1 MIGSALTQMLMK
13 QRKFKVIA
21 PSKKNLNLLSLKSM
35 NLFFKQHNF
44 ISIINCAALNGGT
57 LSIES
62 NKIDFLTKNSQMASN
77 LLFIA
82 KKYGIKN
89 LLNISSSS
97 IYPELR
103 KKLQEKD
110 LFKGKFEKTNEAY
123 SLAKIFMIK
132 LCEYYN
138 DKYKTNYRSLV
149 FCNVFGYKQSKN
161 NIQIVEYICRE
172 FVLAKKNQLSEINFK
187 INHKISREFI
197 YLGDVVN
204 IISFFHKLL
213 IGRKLKEN
221 FLNVPGIKVIYIKD
235 LILKIKKISK
245 YNGTVSIKNIK
256 NKGALSKTLDG
267 KLSNKYKPPISKNF
281 DLKLK
286 QTFSFFEKKYK

>member
-1 MIGSALTQMLMK
+1 MIGSALTQMLK
-13 QRKFKVIA
+13 KNSKFRVVD
-21 PSKKNLNLLSLKSM
+21 PSKKELNLLSLKSI
-35 NLFFKQHNF
+35 NSFFQKHNF

-77 LLFIA
+77 LLLIA
-82 KKYGIKN
+82 NKYGVKN

-103 KKLQEKD
+103 KKLQEND
-110 LFKGKFEKTNEAY
+110 LFNGKLEKTNEPY

-149 FCNVFGYKQSKN
+149 FCNVFGYKKSKK
-161 NIQIVEYICRE
+161 NIQVVEYICKE
-172 FVLAKKNQLSEINFK
+172 FLLAKKNKTSQINFK

-197 YLGDVVN
+197 YLKDVIY

-213 IGRKLKEN
+213 INQKLKEN
-221 FLNVPGIKVIYIKD
+221 FINIPGIKVIYIKD

-245 YNGTVSIKNIK
+245 YKGKVIIKNIK

-267 KLSNKYKPPISKNF
+267 KLSKKYNPLNLQKF

-286 QTFSFFEKKYK
+286 QTFDFFKKKYK